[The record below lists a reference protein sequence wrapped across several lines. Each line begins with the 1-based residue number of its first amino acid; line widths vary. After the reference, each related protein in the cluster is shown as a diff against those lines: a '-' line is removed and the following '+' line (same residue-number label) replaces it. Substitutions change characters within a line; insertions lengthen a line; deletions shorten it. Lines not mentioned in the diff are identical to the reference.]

1 MTSSSHPFPPPVQP
15 PSARIPAEVG
25 SALDYE
31 LLAPRFMAAAHH
43 AYVAG
48 GCGDDISV
56 AANRQAFAQWGV
68 LPRPLR
74 DVRDGHLR
82 TVVAGQPWVHPVA
95 LAPVAFQKLAHPHGE
110 VETARAAAATD
121 TCLVAS
127 TLSSTTLE
135 AIAQAGDAATPRWF
149 QLYFQPH
156 RASTLDL
163 VQRAEAAG
171 YSAIVVTVDASIQ
184 TASRSALRAGFRM
197 PTDCVPENLRHHA
210 PATPP
215 ALQAGQSRV
224 FQGAMNDA
232 PTWADLQWL
241 MEQTRL
247 PVWVKGVMHPD
258 DACEMQA
265 RGVTGVIVSN
275 HGGRSLDGAPAALQM
290 LPAVCNAVGANY
302 PVLLD
307 GGIRCGTDV
316 FKALALG
323 AHAVLVGRLQ
333 VYALSVAGA
342 LGVAHMVRLLC
353 EELEACM
360 ALAGCATVADIGP
373 GALVPVSL
381 PLSVFMPPQ
390 RELSNAL

>member
-1 MTSSSHPFPPPVQP
+1 MTSSFLHPPAPAQP
-15 PSARIPAEVG
+15 PSAHIPAEVG
-25 SALDYE
+25 NAFDYE

-48 GCGDDISV
+48 GCGNDLSV
-56 AANRQAFAQWGV
+56 AANLQAFAPWGV

-74 DVRDGHLR
+74 DVRHGHLR
-82 TVVAGQPWVHPVA
+82 TVVAGQPWTHPLA
-95 LAPVAFQKLAHPHGE
+95 LAPVAFQKLAHPNGE
-110 VETARAAAATD
+110 VDTARAAAATS

-135 AIAQAGDAATPRWF
+135 SIAQAGDAATPRWF

-163 VQRAEAAG
+163 VRRAEAAG
-171 YSAIVVTVDASIQ
+171 YSAIVVTVDAAIQ
-184 TASRSALRAGFRM
+184 TASRRALQAGFRM
-197 PTDCVPENLRHHA
+197 PADCLPENLRHHTPAA
-210 PATPP
+210 PL
-215 ALQAGQSRV
+215 ALQAGHSRV
-224 FQGAMNDA
+224 FQGAMHNA

-258 DACEMQA
+258 DAREMQA

-275 HGGRSLDGAPAALQM
+275 HGGRSLDGAPATLQM
-290 LPAVCNAVGANY
+290 LPAVCAAVGADY

-307 GGIRCGTDV
+307 GGIRCGTDI

-342 LGVAHMVRLLC
+342 LGVAHMLRLLC

-360 ALAGCATVADIGP
+360 ALAGCATVADIKP
-373 GALVPVSL
+373 GALVPVPL
-381 PLSVFMPPQ
+381 PMPLPM
-390 RELSNAL
+390 STAMAPTA